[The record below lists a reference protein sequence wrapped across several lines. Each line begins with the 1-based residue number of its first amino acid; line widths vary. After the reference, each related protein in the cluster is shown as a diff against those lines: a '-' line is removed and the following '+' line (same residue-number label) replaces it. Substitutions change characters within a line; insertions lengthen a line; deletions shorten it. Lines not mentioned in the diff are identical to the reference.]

1 MSAAPIALAPREN
14 MAAALRRQEPAVV
27 PTWELEF
34 HAWDAASGRHVVL
47 GKEFEALTAA
57 GRDRALRSNAE
68 ILLGVAAEMGW
79 AALTVPGGYWEEAP
93 GKPAYYCLPDEARFA
108 QARVL
113 RERAPPGLMLV
124 ASASGVMAANYS
136 EEFCA
141 RMVED
146 PESLDRFAED
156 YLRGSLETLRRF
168 GDLGV
173 EAAFTASD
181 LADNKGPFFRPKHMD
196 RWIHPFLRRW
206 AEVAHGLGMFAILH
220 SDGNLAP
227 CLDGLAACGVDA
239 IQSIDP
245 VAGMDLAAAKR
256 QAGGLVALCGNVD
269 CGLLLRG
276 APEEVFEATRRTLAA
291 GMPGG
296 GFVLGASNAVQPEV
310 PMANYRAMI
319 AAWREHGRYPSRA
332 AQP

>member
-1 MSAAPIALAPREN
+1 MTPASSCGATDD
-14 MAAALRRQEPAVV
+14 MAVALRRGV
-27 PTWELEF
+27 PSRAPVWELEF

-47 GKEFEALTAA
+47 GKEFESLTPA
-57 GRDRALRSNAE
+57 GQERALRANAE
-68 ILLGVAAEMGW
+68 ILVGVASEMGW

-113 RERAPPGLMLV
+113 REVAPPGLMLV
-124 ASASGVMAANYS
+124 ASGSGVICANYS

-146 PESLDRFAED
+146 PVSIDRQAED
-156 YLRGSLETLRRF
+156 YLRGSLETMRRF
-168 GDLGV
+168 RDLGIGAV
-173 EAAFTASD
+173 FTASD
-181 LADNKGPFFRPKHMD
+181 LADNKGPFFRPKHME
-196 RWIHPFLRRW
+196 RWVHPFLRRW
-206 AEVAHGLGMFAILH
+206 AEAAHGLGMFAILH
-220 SDGNLAP
+220 SDGNLAS
-227 CLDGLAACGVDA
+227 CLEGLIACGVDA
-239 IQSIDP
+239 IQAVDP

-256 QAGGLVALCGNVD
+256 QAGGRVALCGNVD

-276 APEEVFEATRRTLAA
+276 APGEVFEATRKTLAA

-319 AAWREHGRYPSRA
+319 AAWQAHGRYPPMQTPS
-332 AQP
+332 